1 MVQQRL
7 FLGAAL
13 VQQWCSSACFLVVDA
28 LRMAMSS
35 GAHKHRSVRL
45 PPMRLPSLA
54 TTATAPSGE
63 ARVRVVAAAASP
75 SGVARVRVVAAVVPQ
90 GLLLQAVVAAAGAAS
105 SRLRRGRRQAQFL
118 LSLACQR
125 RPSTICRVQRSSSA

>member
-1 MVQQRL
+1 MVV
-7 FLGAAL
+7 FGAAL

-90 GLLLQAVVAAAGAAS
+90 GLLLQAAVATVAAAS
-105 SRLRRGRRQAQFL
+105 SRSRRGRREGHVL

-125 RPSTICRVQRSSSA
+125 HPPNIFRV